1 MAAACSLNREVIG
14 STAIYRI
21 AGSFEGSCAWE
32 LCGRIEREPLS
43 ALVLD
48 FSQVGDFVDYGIAV
62 LANALLS
69 MPQRTVEL
77 RGLRQHQE
85 RLFRYFGV
93 DAAPRSEEIELSPAI
108 EAALHP
114 VKLRRGAA

>member
-14 STAIYRI
+14 STAVYRI

-32 LCGRIEREPLS
+32 LCSRIEREPLRD
-43 ALVLD
+43 LVLD
-48 FSQVGDFVDYGIAV
+48 FSQVGNFVDYGIAV
-62 LANALLS
+62 LSNALLA

-85 RLFRYFGV
+85 RVFKCFGIE
-93 DAAPRSEEIELSPAI
+93 AEPRAEEVELSPAI
-108 EAALHP
+108 EAALGA